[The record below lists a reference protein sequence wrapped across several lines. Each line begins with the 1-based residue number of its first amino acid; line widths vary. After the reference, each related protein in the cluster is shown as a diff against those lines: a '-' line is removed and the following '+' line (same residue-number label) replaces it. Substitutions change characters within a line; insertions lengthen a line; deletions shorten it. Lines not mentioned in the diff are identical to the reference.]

1 VVRRFALWIV
11 RFRKLALAGFV
22 TLIALSAVWGFQA
35 FGQLQAG
42 GYNDLGADSAVVGD
56 ILEEEYD
63 EDASEL
69 VLLVELPG
77 DADETGPNG
86 FPTHFPLVQDLTD
99 EVASIRGVNSVLNY
113 YMLGSPDTLRS
124 IDGTIIY
131 VLVDFEED
139 ASAGSLT
146 ESIVDQFSGPYRDA
160 TIFVAGYQAVMQG
173 INHEIESD
181 LLLAEA
187 IVVPLVLILLV
198 FVFGSLVSAGL
209 PILVGGLAIVGSFFV
224 MFVVSSFTDTSIF
237 AVNLITGLGL
247 GLGIDYSLLVVNR
260 FREERGQGKSVEQ
273 AVVNTLQTAGKTV
286 MFSGLTVAVVMVSM
300 VFFPQY
306 FLQSLAVA
314 GFSAVTLAVLGAI
327 IALPAVLA
335 ILGDRVNAVRI
346 IRRDLTPTTGGGWER
361 FARAIMRR
369 PIIVIVVTFLALGGA
384 TTLAN
389 GVTFGQVDDRILPS
403 DAPVAVASD
412 LIRDR
417 FDGRA
422 LDPVRI
428 LVREGDVSLEDVAA
442 LVEGVEGITSV
453 TTIPA
458 AEGETYSRIL
468 ALSDIEPRSPEGY
481 AQILEIRGLNPDV
494 DEFLVGGSAA
504 YYTDSQL
511 GIENNLPFAAL
522 WIVLSTFILL
532 FLFTGSILLPLK
544 AIVLNVVSL
553 GATLGIITYVFAEG
567 HLQWLIGQ
575 FSVTG
580 TIDTSSLV
588 MIAVV
593 AFGLSMDYEL
603 FLLSRIKEKHDQGLS
618 TEDAIASGLDASGRI
633 ITAAALVLALT
644 FSGFISSGV
653 SIIKMLGL
661 GIAVAIL
668 VDATIVRALMVP
680 ALMKLFGKANW
691 WAPAPLARLHAKL
704 GLSH

>member
-1 VVRRFALWIV
+1 VRRFALWIV

-86 FPTHFPLVQDLTD
+86 FPTHYPLVQDLTD

>member
-1 VVRRFALWIV
+1 MRGFAQWIV
-11 RFRKLALAGFV
+11 RFRELALAGFV
-22 TLIALSAVWGFQA
+22 ALIALSAVWGFQA

-42 GYNDLGADSAVVGD
+42 GYNDLGADSALVGD

-77 DADETGPNG
+77 DADSIDSSG
-86 FPTHFPLVQDLTD
+86 FPTYFPLVQDLTD

-113 YMLGSPDTLRS
+113 YTLGSPDTLRS
-124 IDGTIIY
+124 TDGTIIY
-131 VLVDFEED
+131 VLVDFDED
-139 ASAGSLT
+139 ASAGPLT
-146 ESIVDQFSGPYRDA
+146 ETIVDQFSGAYQDA
-160 TIFVAGYQAVMQG
+160 TIYVAGYQAVMQG

-237 AVNLITGLGL
+237 AINLITGLGL
-247 GLGIDYSLLVVNR
+247 GLGIDYSLLIVNR
-260 FREERGQGKSVEQ
+260 FREERGQGRSVEQ
-273 AVVNTLQTAGKTV
+273 AVVSTLQTAGKTV
-286 MFSGLTVAVVMVSM
+286 IFSGLTVAVVMVSM
-300 VFFPQY
+300 AFFPQY
-306 FLQSLAVA
+306 FLQSFAVA

-335 ILGDRVNAVRI
+335 ILGDRVNALRI

-369 PIIVIVVTFLALGGA
+369 PLIVILVTFLALGGA
-384 TTLAN
+384 TTLAY

-428 LVREGDVSLEDVAA
+428 LVQEGDTSLEDVAA

-481 AQILEIRGLNPDV
+481 EQILDIRALNPDV

-511 GIENNLPFAAL
+511 GIENNLAFAAA
-522 WIVLSTFILL
+522 WIVISTFILL
-532 FLFTGSILLPLK
+532 FLFTGSILLPVK

-567 HLQWLIGQ
+567 HLQWLIGE

-588 MIAVV
+588 MIGVV

-618 TEDAIASGLDASGRI
+618 TEDAIASGLDSSGRI
-633 ITAAALVLALT
+633 ITAAALVLAFT

-680 ALMKLFGKANW
+680 ALMKIFGKANW
-691 WAPAPLARLHAKL
+691 WAPAPLARLHTKL

>member
-1 VVRRFALWIV
+1 MRGFALWIV
-11 RFRKLALAGFV
+11 RFRELALAGFV
-22 TLIALSAVWGFQA
+22 ALIALSAVWGFQA
-35 FGQLQAG
+35 FGQLKAG

-56 ILEEEYD
+56 ILEDEYD

-69 VLLVELPG
+69 VLLVALPG
-77 DADETGPNG
+77 DADEIGANG
-86 FPTHFPLVQDLTD
+86 FPIHFPLVEDLTD

-124 IDGTIIY
+124 VDGTIIY

-139 ASAGSLT
+139 ASAGPLT
-146 ESIVDQFSGPYRDA
+146 ESIVNQFSGPYDDA
-160 TIFVAGYQAVMQG
+160 NVFVAGYQAVMQG

-209 PILVGGLAIVGSFFV
+209 PILVGGLAIVGSLFV
-224 MFVVSSFTDTSIF
+224 IFVVSSFTDTSIF
-237 AVNLITGLGL
+237 AINLITGLGL

-335 ILGDRVNAVRI
+335 ILGDRVNSVRI
-346 IRRDLTPTTGGGWER
+346 IRRDLTPSSGGGWDR
-361 FARAIMRR
+361 FARAVMRR

-428 LVREGDVSLEDVAA
+428 LVREGDESLEDVAA

-453 TTIPA
+453 TIIPA

-481 AQILEIRGLNPDV
+481 DQILEIRGLNPDV

-504 YYTDSQL
+504 FYTDSQL
-511 GIENNLPFAAL
+511 GIENNLPLAAL
-522 WIVLSTFILL
+522 WISLSTFVLL

-544 AIVLNVVSL
+544 AILLNVVSL

-567 HLQWLIGQ
+567 HLKWLIGE

-618 TEDAIASGLDASGRI
+618 TEDAIASGLDSSGRI
-633 ITAAALVLALT
+633 ITAAALVLAFT

-680 ALMKLFGKANW
+680 ALMKFFGKANW

>member
-1 VVRRFALWIV
+1 MRGFALWIV
-11 RFRKLALAGFV
+11 RFRELALAGFV
-22 TLIALSAVWGFQA
+22 ALIALSAVWGFQA

-42 GYNDLGADSAVVGD
+42 GYNDLGADSALVGD

-86 FPTHFPLVQDLTD
+86 FPTYFPLVQDLTD
-99 EVASIRGVNSVLNY
+99 EVASIRGVNSVVNY

-124 IDGTIIY
+124 TDGTIVY

-139 ASAGSLT
+139 ASAGPLT
-146 ESIVDQFSGPYRDA
+146 ETIVDRFSGAYEEA

-237 AVNLITGLGL
+237 AINLITGLGL

-273 AVVNTLQTAGKTV
+273 AVVTTLQTAGKTV
-286 MFSGLTVAVVMVSM
+286 IFSGLTVAVVMVSM
-300 VFFPQY
+300 AFFPQY
-306 FLQSLAVA
+306 FLQSFAVA
-314 GFSAVTLAVLGAI
+314 GFSAVTLAVFGAI

-369 PIIVIVVTFLALGGA
+369 PLIVILVTFLALGGA

-428 LVREGDVSLEDVAA
+428 LVREGDSSLDDVAA
-442 LVEGVEGITSV
+442 LVEEVEGITSV

-458 AEGETYSRIL
+458 ADGETYSRIL

-481 AQILEIRGLNPDV
+481 EQIVEIRALNPDV
-494 DEFLVGGSAA
+494 EEFLVGGSAA

-511 GIENNLPFAAL
+511 GIENNLPLAAL
-522 WIVLSTFILL
+522 WIFLSTFILL

-567 HLQWLIGQ
+567 HLQWLIGE

-603 FLLSRIKEKHDQGLS
+603 FLLSRIKEKHDPGLS
-618 TEDAIASGLDASGRI
+618 TEDAIASGLDSSGRI
-633 ITAAALVLALT
+633 ITAAALVLAFT

-691 WAPAPLARLHAKL
+691 WAPAPLARLHKKL

>member
-1 VVRRFALWIV
+1 MRRFALWIV

-22 TLIALSAVWGFQA
+22 ALIALSAVWGFQA

>member
-1 VVRRFALWIV
+1 MRGFALWIV
-11 RFRKLALAGFV
+11 RFRELALAGFV
-22 TLIALSAVWGFQA
+22 ALIALSAVWGFQA
-35 FGQLQAG
+35 FGQLKAG

-69 VLLVELPG
+69 VLLVALPG
-77 DADETGPNG
+77 DADEIGANG
-86 FPTHFPLVQDLTD
+86 FPIHFPLVEDLTD

-124 IDGTIIY
+124 VDGTIIY

-139 ASAGSLT
+139 ASAGPLT
-146 ESIVDQFSGPYRDA
+146 ESIVNQFSGPYDDA
-160 TIFVAGYQAVMQG
+160 NVFVAGYQAVMQG

-209 PILVGGLAIVGSFFV
+209 PILVGGLAIVGSLFV
-224 MFVVSSFTDTSIF
+224 IFVVSSFTDTSIF
-237 AVNLITGLGL
+237 AINLITGLGL

-314 GFSAVTLAVLGAI
+314 GFSAVTLAVLGAT

-346 IRRDLTPTTGGGWER
+346 IRRDLTPSSGGGWDR
-361 FARAIMRR
+361 FARAVMRR

-428 LVREGDVSLEDVAA
+428 LVREGDESLEDVAA

-453 TTIPA
+453 TIIPA

-481 AQILEIRGLNPDV
+481 DQILEIRGLNPDV

-504 YYTDSQL
+504 FYTDSQL
-511 GIENNLPFAAL
+511 GIENNLPLAAL
-522 WIVLSTFILL
+522 WVSLSTFILL

-544 AIVLNVVSL
+544 AILLNVVSL

-567 HLQWLIGQ
+567 HLKWLIGE

-618 TEDAIASGLDASGRI
+618 TEDAIASGLDSSGRI
-633 ITAAALVLALT
+633 ITAAALVLAFT

-680 ALMKLFGKANW
+680 ALMKFFGKANW

>member
-1 VVRRFALWIV
+1 MRGFALWIV
-11 RFRKLALAGFV
+11 RFRELALAGFV
-22 TLIALSAVWGFQA
+22 ALIALSAVWGFQA
-35 FGQLQAG
+35 FGQLKAG

-69 VLLVELPG
+69 VLLVALPG
-77 DADETGPNG
+77 DADEIGANG
-86 FPTHFPLVQDLTD
+86 FPIHFPLVEDLTD
-99 EVASIRGVNSVLNY
+99 ELASIRGVNSVLNY

-124 IDGTIIY
+124 VDGTIIY

-139 ASAGSLT
+139 ASAGPLT
-146 ESIVDQFSGPYRDA
+146 ESIVNQFSGPYDDA
-160 TIFVAGYQAVMQG
+160 NVFVAGYQAVMQG

-209 PILVGGLAIVGSFFV
+209 PILVGGLAIVGSLFV
-224 MFVVSSFTDTSIF
+224 IFVVSSFTDTSIF
-237 AVNLITGLGL
+237 AINLITGLGL

-346 IRRDLTPTTGGGWER
+346 IRRDLTPSSGGGWDR
-361 FARAIMRR
+361 FARAVMRR

-428 LVREGDVSLEDVAA
+428 LVREGDESLEDVAA

-453 TTIPA
+453 TIIPA

-481 AQILEIRGLNPDV
+481 DQILEIRGLNPDV

-504 YYTDSQL
+504 FYTDSQL
-511 GIENNLPFAAL
+511 GIENNLPLAAL
-522 WIVLSTFILL
+522 WISLSTFILL

-544 AIVLNVVSL
+544 AILLNVVSL

-567 HLQWLIGQ
+567 HLKWLIGE

-618 TEDAIASGLDASGRI
+618 TEDAIASGLDSSGRI
-633 ITAAALVLALT
+633 ITAAALVLAFT

-680 ALMKLFGKANW
+680 ALMKFFGKANW

>member
-1 VVRRFALWIV
+1 MRGFALWIV
-11 RFRKLALAGFV
+11 RFRELALAGFV
-22 TLIALSAVWGFQA
+22 ALIALSAVWGFQA
-35 FGQLQAG
+35 FGQLKAG

-56 ILEEEYD
+56 ILEDEYD

-69 VLLVELPG
+69 VLLVALPG
-77 DADETGPNG
+77 DADEIGANG
-86 FPTHFPLVQDLTD
+86 FPIHFPLVEDLTD

-124 IDGTIIY
+124 VDGTIIY

-139 ASAGSLT
+139 ASAGPLT
-146 ESIVDQFSGPYRDA
+146 ESIVNQFSGPYDDA
-160 TIFVAGYQAVMQG
+160 NVFVAGYQAVMQG

-209 PILVGGLAIVGSFFV
+209 PILVGGLAIVGSLFV
-224 MFVVSSFTDTSIF
+224 IFVVSSFTDTSIF
-237 AVNLITGLGL
+237 AINLITGLGL

-273 AVVNTLQTAGKTV
+273 AVVKTLQTAGKTV

-335 ILGDRVNAVRI
+335 ILGDRVNSVRI
-346 IRRDLTPTTGGGWER
+346 IRRDLTPSSGGGWDR
-361 FARAIMRR
+361 FARAVMRR

-428 LVREGDVSLEDVAA
+428 LVREGDESLEDVAA

-453 TTIPA
+453 TIIPA

-481 AQILEIRGLNPDV
+481 DQILEIRGLNPDV

-504 YYTDSQL
+504 FYTDSQL
-511 GIENNLPFAAL
+511 GIENNLPLAAL
-522 WIVLSTFILL
+522 WISLSTFVLL

-544 AIVLNVVSL
+544 AILLNVVSL

-567 HLQWLIGQ
+567 HLKWLIGE

-580 TIDTSSLV
+580 TIDTSSGV

-618 TEDAIASGLDASGRI
+618 TEDAIASGLDSSGRI
-633 ITAAALVLALT
+633 ITAAALVLAFT

-680 ALMKLFGKANW
+680 ALMKFFGKANW

>member
-1 VVRRFALWIV
+1 
-11 RFRKLALAGFV
+11 
-22 TLIALSAVWGFQA
+22 
-35 FGQLQAG
+35 
-42 GYNDLGADSAVVGD
+42 
-56 ILEEEYD
+56 
-63 EDASEL
+63 
-69 VLLVELPG
+69 
-77 DADETGPNG
+77 
-86 FPTHFPLVQDLTD
+86 
-99 EVASIRGVNSVLNY
+99 
-113 YMLGSPDTLRS
+113 
-124 IDGTIIY
+124 
-131 VLVDFEED
+131 
-139 ASAGSLT
+139 
-146 ESIVDQFSGPYRDA
+146 
-160 TIFVAGYQAVMQG
+160 MQG

>member
-1 VVRRFALWIV
+1 MRGFALWIV
-11 RFRKLALAGFV
+11 RFRELALAGFV
-22 TLIALSAVWGFQA
+22 ALIALSAVWGFQA
-35 FGQLQAG
+35 FGQLKAG

-69 VLLVELPG
+69 VLLVALPG
-77 DADETGPNG
+77 DADEIGANG
-86 FPTHFPLVQDLTD
+86 FPIHFPLVEDLTD

-113 YMLGSPDTLRS
+113 YILGSPDTLRS
-124 IDGTIIY
+124 VDGTIIY

-139 ASAGSLT
+139 ASAGPLT
-146 ESIVDQFSGPYRDA
+146 ESIVNQFSGPYDDA
-160 TIFVAGYQAVMQG
+160 NVFVAGYQAVMQG

-209 PILVGGLAIVGSFFV
+209 PILVGGLAIVGSLFV
-224 MFVVSSFTDTSIF
+224 IFVVSSFTDTSIF
-237 AVNLITGLGL
+237 AINLITGLGL

-346 IRRDLTPTTGGGWER
+346 IRRDLTPSSGGGWDR
-361 FARAIMRR
+361 FARAVMRR

-428 LVREGDVSLEDVAA
+428 LVREGDESLEDVAA

-453 TTIPA
+453 TIIPA

-481 AQILEIRGLNPDV
+481 DQILEIRGLNPDV

-504 YYTDSQL
+504 FYTDSQL
-511 GIENNLPFAAL
+511 GIENNLPLAAL
-522 WIVLSTFILL
+522 WVSLSTFILL

-544 AIVLNVVSL
+544 AILLNVVSL

-567 HLQWLIGQ
+567 HLKWLIGE

-618 TEDAIASGLDASGRI
+618 TEDAIASGLDSSGRI
-633 ITAAALVLALT
+633 ITAAALVLAFT

-680 ALMKLFGKANW
+680 ALMKLLGKANW

>member
-1 VVRRFALWIV
+1 VRRFALWIV

-22 TLIALSAVWGFQA
+22 ALIALSAVWGFQA

>member
-1 VVRRFALWIV
+1 MRRFALWIV

>member
-1 VVRRFALWIV
+1 MRRFALWIV

-314 GFSAVTLAVLGAI
+314 GFSAVTLAVLGEI

-453 TTIPA
+453 TTVPA

>member
-1 VVRRFALWIV
+1 MRRFALWIV

-187 IVVPLVLILLV
+187 IVVPLVLILLD

>member
-1 VVRRFALWIV
+1 MRGFALWIV
-11 RFRKLALAGFV
+11 RFRELALAGFV
-22 TLIALSAVWGFQA
+22 ALIALSAVWGFQA
-35 FGQLQAG
+35 FGQLKAG

-69 VLLVELPG
+69 VLLVALPG
-77 DADETGPNG
+77 DADEIGANG
-86 FPTHFPLVQDLTD
+86 FPIHFPLVEDLTD

-124 IDGTIIY
+124 VDGTIIY

-139 ASAGSLT
+139 ASAGPLT
-146 ESIVDQFSGPYRDA
+146 ESIVNQFSGPYDDA
-160 TIFVAGYQAVMQG
+160 NVFVAGYQAVMQG

-209 PILVGGLAIVGSFFV
+209 PILVGGLAIVGSLFV
-224 MFVVSSFTDTSIF
+224 IFVVSSFTDTSIF
-237 AVNLITGLGL
+237 AINLITGLGL

-273 AVVNTLQTAGKTV
+273 AVVKTLQTAGKTV

-335 ILGDRVNAVRI
+335 ILGDRVNSVRI
-346 IRRDLTPTTGGGWER
+346 IRRDLTPSSGGGWDR
-361 FARAIMRR
+361 FARAVMRR

-428 LVREGDVSLEDVAA
+428 LVREGDESLEDVAA

-453 TTIPA
+453 TIIPA

-481 AQILEIRGLNPDV
+481 DQILEIRGLNPDV

-504 YYTDSQL
+504 FYTDSQL
-511 GIENNLPFAAL
+511 GIENNLPLAAL
-522 WIVLSTFILL
+522 WISLSTFVLL

-544 AIVLNVVSL
+544 AILLNVVSL

-567 HLQWLIGQ
+567 HLKWLIGE

-618 TEDAIASGLDASGRI
+618 TEDAIASGLDSSGRI
-633 ITAAALVLALT
+633 ITAAALVLAFT

-680 ALMKLFGKANW
+680 ALMKFFGKANW

>member
-1 VVRRFALWIV
+1 MRGFALWIV
-11 RFRKLALAGFV
+11 RFRELALAGFV
-22 TLIALSAVWGFQA
+22 ALIALSAVWGFQA
-35 FGQLQAG
+35 FGQLKAG

-69 VLLVELPG
+69 VLLVALPG
-77 DADETGPNG
+77 DADEIGANG
-86 FPTHFPLVQDLTD
+86 FPIHFPLVEDLTD

-124 IDGTIIY
+124 VDGTIIY

-139 ASAGSLT
+139 ASAGPLT
-146 ESIVDQFSGPYRDA
+146 ESIVNQFSGPYDDA
-160 TIFVAGYQAVMQG
+160 NVFVAGYQAVMQG

-209 PILVGGLAIVGSFFV
+209 PILVGGLAIVGSLFV
-224 MFVVSSFTDTSIF
+224 IFVVSSFTDTSIF
-237 AVNLITGLGL
+237 AINLITGLGL

-335 ILGDRVNAVRI
+335 ILGDRVNSVRI
-346 IRRDLTPTTGGGWER
+346 IRRDLTPSSGGGWDR
-361 FARAIMRR
+361 FARAVMRR

-428 LVREGDVSLEDVAA
+428 LVREGDESLEDVAA

-453 TTIPA
+453 TIIPA

-481 AQILEIRGLNPDV
+481 DQILEIRGLNPDV

-504 YYTDSQL
+504 FYTDSQL
-511 GIENNLPFAAL
+511 GIENNLPLAAL
-522 WIVLSTFILL
+522 WISLSTFVLL

-544 AIVLNVVSL
+544 AILLNVVSL

-567 HLQWLIGQ
+567 HLKWLIGE

-618 TEDAIASGLDASGRI
+618 TEDAIASGLDSSGRI
-633 ITAAALVLALT
+633 ITAAALVLAFT

-680 ALMKLFGKANW
+680 ALMKFFGKANW

>member
-1 VVRRFALWIV
+1 VRRFALWIV

>member
-1 VVRRFALWIV
+1 MRRFALWIV

-346 IRRDLTPTTGGGWER
+346 IRRDLTPSTGGGWER

>member
-1 VVRRFALWIV
+1 MRRFALWIV

-86 FPTHFPLVQDLTD
+86 FPTHYPLVQDLTD